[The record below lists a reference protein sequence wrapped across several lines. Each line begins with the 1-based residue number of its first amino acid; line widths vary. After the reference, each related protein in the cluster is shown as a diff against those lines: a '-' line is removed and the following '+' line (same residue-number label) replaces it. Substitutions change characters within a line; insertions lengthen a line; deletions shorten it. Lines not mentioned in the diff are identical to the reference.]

1 MFKDFSDLIRKL
13 ESTNGRIEKENYL
26 AEYRT
31 NDTVRNLLFFTF
43 NPYIITGISKK
54 KASKY
59 INTLEDL
66 SGVETIDSVLDF
78 TDYFTLHKSGRDE
91 DLKVLEKFARQH
103 EEYRSIIYRLATKDI
118 KVGVQATT
126 LNKIFGKNFVPVF
139 EVMLGDR
146 YFDNPDKYV
155 PEGKDF
161 ILTQKL
167 DGVRCVCIKDNDG
180 TVTFLSRQ
188 GQPIN
193 DLVDVEKEVREG
205 LPAGFVYDGE
215 LLLRND
221 AHLRSKD
228 LYRQTVKVTSSDNVK
243 KNIIFNCFDILPV
256 DEFRRGFCAH
266 SSYTRKIML
275 QNYINRK
282 NFEWIKEVKMLYTG
296 CDKEQITNWLD
307 KIVSEGGEGV
317 MINLFDAPYECKRS
331 RGLLK
336 VKKMQ
341 TCDIKCIDVA
351 EGTGHNKDKL
361 GAVVCEFIGPDEK
374 TYIVNVGS
382 GFTLQDREYFWKTPE
397 AIVGKIIEV
406 QYFEISQNEQGGYS
420 LRFPVFKHIREEKTE
435 ISMY

>member
-1 MFKDFSDLIRKL
+1 MFRDFSELVTKL

-26 AEYRT
+26 KEYVT
-31 NDTVRNLLFFTF
+31 NETVRNLLFFVF
-43 NPYIITGISKK
+43 NSYIVTGISKK

-59 INTLEDL
+59 MNTLEDL
-66 SGVETIDSVLDF
+66 SSVETLESVVDF
-78 TDYFTLHKSGRDE
+78 TDYFTIHKSGRDE
-91 DLKVLEKFARQH
+91 DLKVLEKFARQN
-103 EEYRSIIYRLATKDI
+103 EEYRDLIYRIVMKDI
-118 KVGVQATT
+118 KVGVQPAT
-126 LNKIFGKNFVPVF
+126 LNKIFGKNFIPVF
-139 EVMLGDR
+139 DVMLGDR

-167 DGVRCVCIKDNDG
+167 DGVRCVCIKENDG

-193 DLVDVEKEVREG
+193 DLVDIEKEVKEG

-221 AHLRSKD
+221 AHLKSKD

-243 KNIIFNCFDILPV
+243 KNLIFNCFDILPV

-266 SSYTRKIML
+266 NSYTRKIML

-282 NFEWIKEVKMLYTG
+282 NFEWIKEVKMLYIG
-296 CDKEQITNWLD
+296 SDKD
-307 KIVSEGGEGV
+307 KITTLLDDIVENGGEGV

-341 TCDIKCIDVA
+341 TCDIKCIDIA
-351 EGTGHNKDKL
+351 EGTGHNKGKL
-361 GAVVCEFIGPDEK
+361 GAAVCEFVGPDEK
-374 TYIVNVGS
+374 TYIVSVGS
-382 GFTLQDREYFWKTPE
+382 GFTLQDREEFWANPAT
-397 AIVGKIIEV
+397 IVGKIIEV
-406 QYFEISQNEQGGYS
+406 QYFEVSQNEQGGYS
-420 LRFPVFKHIREEKTE
+420 LRFPVFKHIREDKTE

>member
-1 MFKDFSDLIRKL
+1 MFRDFSELVTKL

-26 AEYRT
+26 KEYVT
-31 NDTVRNLLFFTF
+31 NETVRNLLFFVF
-43 NPYIITGISKK
+43 NSYIVTGISKK

-59 INTLEDL
+59 MNTLEDL
-66 SGVETIDSVLDF
+66 SSVETLESVVDF

-91 DLKVLEKFARQH
+91 DLKVLEKFAQQN
-103 EEYRSIIYRLATKDI
+103 EQYRTLIYRIAMKDLKI
-118 KVGVQATT
+118 GVQPPT
-126 LNKIFGKNFVPVF
+126 LNKIFGKHFIPVF
-139 EVMLGDR
+139 DVMLGDR

-155 PEGKDF
+155 PDGKDF

-167 DGVRCVCIKDNDG
+167 DGVRCVCIKENDG

-193 DLVDVEKEVREG
+193 DLIDIEREVKEG
-205 LPAGFVYDGE
+205 LPSGFVYDGE
-215 LLLRND
+215 LLLKND
-221 AHLRSKD
+221 AHLKSKD
-228 LYRQTVKVTSSDNVK
+228 LYRQTVKVTSSDNIK
-243 KNIIFNCFDILPV
+243 TNLIFNCFDILPI

-266 SSYTRKIML
+266 NSYTRKIML

-282 NFEWIKEVKMLYTG
+282 SFEWIKEVKMLYIG
-296 CDKEQITNWLD
+296 SDKEQITTLLD
-307 KIVSEGGEGV
+307 KIVDDGGEGV

-341 TCDIKCIDVA
+341 TCDIKCVDVA
-351 EGTGHNKDKL
+351 EGTGHNQGKL
-361 GAVVCEFIGPDEK
+361 GAAVCEFVGPDEK

-382 GFTLQDREYFWKTPE
+382 GFTLQDRESFWSNPS
-397 AIVGKIIEV
+397 AIIGKIIEV

-420 LRFPVFKHIREEKTE
+420 LRFPVFKHIRDDKEE

>member
-1 MFKDFSDLIRKL
+1 MFRDFSELVTKL

-26 AEYRT
+26 KDYVT
-31 NDTVRNLLFFTF
+31 NETVRNLLFFVF
-43 NPYIITGISKK
+43 NSYIVTGISKK

-59 INTLEDL
+59 MNTLEDL
-66 SGVETIDSVLDF
+66 SSVETLESVVDF

-91 DLKVLEKFARQH
+91 DLKVLEKFAQQN
-103 EEYRSIIYRLATKDI
+103 EQYRTLIYRIAMKDLKI
-118 KVGVQATT
+118 GVQPPT
-126 LNKIFGKNFVPVF
+126 LNKIFGKHFIPVF
-139 EVMLGDR
+139 DVMLGDR

-155 PEGKDF
+155 PDGKDF

-167 DGVRCVCIKDNDG
+167 DGVRCVCIKENDG

-193 DLVDVEKEVREG
+193 DLIDIEREVKEG
-205 LPAGFVYDGE
+205 LPSGFVYDGE
-215 LLLRND
+215 LLLKND
-221 AHLRSKD
+221 AHLKSKD
-228 LYRQTVKVTSSDNVK
+228 LYRQTVKVTSSDNIK
-243 KNIIFNCFDILPV
+243 TNLIFNCFDILPV

-266 SSYTRKIML
+266 NSYTRKIML

-282 NFEWIKEVKMLYTG
+282 SFEWIKEVKMLYIG
-296 CDKEQITNWLD
+296 SDKEQITTLLD
-307 KIVSEGGEGV
+307 KIVDDGGEGV

-351 EGTGHNKDKL
+351 EGTGHNQGKL
-361 GAVVCEFIGPDEK
+361 GAAVCEFVGPDEK

-382 GFTLQDREYFWKTPE
+382 GFTLQDREAFWSNPS
-397 AIVGKIIEV
+397 AIIGKIIEV

-420 LRFPVFKHIREEKTE
+420 LRFPVFKYVRDDKEE